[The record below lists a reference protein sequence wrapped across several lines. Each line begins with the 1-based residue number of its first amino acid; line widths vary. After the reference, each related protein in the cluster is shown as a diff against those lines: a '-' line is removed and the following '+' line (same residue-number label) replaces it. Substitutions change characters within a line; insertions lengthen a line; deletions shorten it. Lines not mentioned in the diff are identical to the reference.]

1 MKRLLIV
8 LALAATSYPTSGGAA
23 KVRYPFI
30 SPLQIIDATH
40 FQRRNAGEIEVFIL
54 SQASG
59 GLLTFYLNG
68 QPVAKLSGG
77 EAIRLY
83 LSPARYRFG
92 VIPYSHVVLFSL
104 WEMNADVTRN
114 APRFYRIFNSGG
126 RNSGWGAAFE
136 IAPLKN
142 AQSQ

>member
-1 MKRLLIV
+1 MKRLLIALV
-8 LALAATSYPTSGGAA
+8 LAATVYPASGGAG
-23 KVRYPFI
+23 KVRYPFV
-30 SPLQIIDATH
+30 SPLQIIDATY
-40 FQRRNAGEIEVFIL
+40 FQRHNAGEIEVFVL

-83 LSPARYRFG
+83 LSPGRCRFG
-92 VIPYSHVVLFSL
+92 VIPSSHVVLSSL
-104 WEMNADVTRN
+104 WEMNADVARN
-114 APRFYRIFNSGG
+114 APRFYRIFPSGG

-142 AQSQ
+142 AEAQ